1 MKSVVMNS
9 KTTRKQNQS
18 RLAIWTFAWTASTA
32 LVAFGPKFLWNEST
46 GLTLLALLLNVGI
59 GIGMILANRRLF
71 EGLDELERKIHLEA
85 LALTLGLTL
94 IVGIAYSL
102 MDTTNIIPWDAEI
115 SFLVIFMG
123 LCYLT
128 AVVLNQKRYR

>member
-1 MKSVVMNS
+1 MNT
-9 KTTRKQNQS
+9 KTTRKQNQG
-18 RLAIWTFAWTASTA
+18 RLAIWTLSWTASTA

-46 GLTLLALLLNVGI
+46 GPTLLALLLNVGI
-59 GIGMILANRRLF
+59 GVGMILANRRLF

-85 LALTLGLTL
+85 LALTMGLTL

-102 MDTTNIIPWDAEI
+102 LDSTNIIPWDAEI

-123 LCYLT
+123 LCYL
-128 AVVLNQKRYR
+128 AALVLNQRRYR